1 MMLIFLFEKE
11 NVTVNVGS
19 TNFTFNYTDYTVNQK
34 FDTYSK
40 KKLESAALLP
50 TYFFRSTSFFYFLVG
65 TFCYARIPIF
75 CDPMLFP
82 ASSASA
88 SSVQKQHEE
97 QGTSRQRF
105 IWGDSA
111 QCYSGSCE
119 FFLFCWLGGG
129 LIEKGCGGFLFACCQ
144 RQTTP
149 SVKSGIGNSP
159 TEPPAV
165 PEFYGPVTNDPRME

>member
-1 MMLIFLFEKE
+1 MSIC
-11 NVTVNVGS
+11 
-19 TNFTFNYTDYTVNQK
+19 
-34 FDTYSK
+34 
-40 KKLESAALLP
+40 
-50 TYFFRSTSFFYFLVG
+50 FFSYE
-65 TFCYARIPIF
+65 
-75 CDPMLFP
+75 MLFP
-82 ASSASA
+82 A
-88 SSVQKQHEE
+88 QKHHEQ
-97 QGTSRQRF
+97 QGTSRQRL

-165 PEFYGPVTNDPRME
+165 PEYYGPVSNDPRMDAMNTLTNTQAHTKKIISAIVFLYIFFIKY